1 MSAVLLTIG
10 AITAG
15 VGALGSLG
23 LGIGSKVNANKNKRI
38 EDAKAR
44 RMQARLE
51 ALEASR
57 QQVIDQSDEIRA
69 LKDQVV
75 NPYQN
80 LGVAMQGVN
89 LKMEQTDEALA
100 NTLNAINQ
108 SGAGA
113 GAATALARQAAA
125 SKAQVAAAIENQ
137 ELQNQKM
144 YLSGEQQKLSQ
155 KLALEQQA
163 LNEEIAAYGRQE
175 TRDIQQLNRLAA
187 QQQNAQQRA
196 MEFQAGGDAALM
208 AGLTGFTQSA
218 TQVAGIAGDYYKQG

>member
-1 MSAVLLTIG
+1 MSAILLTIG

-15 VGALGSLG
+15 AGALGSLG
-23 LGIGSKVNANKNKRI
+23 IGIGSKVNANKNKRI

-113 GAATALARQAAA
+113 GAATVLARQAAA
-125 SKAQVAAAIENQ
+125 SKAQVAATIENQ
-137 ELQNQKM
+137 ELQNQKL

-175 TRDIQQLNRLAA
+175 TRDIQQLNRLAG

-218 TQVAGIAGDYYKQG
+218 TQVAGVAGDYYKQ

>member
-1 MSAVLLTIG
+1 MSAILLTIG

-15 VGALGSLG
+15 AGALGSLG
-23 LGIGSKVNANKNKRI
+23 IGIGSKVNANKNKRI

-113 GAATALARQAAA
+113 GAATVLARQAAA
-125 SKAQVAAAIENQ
+125 SKAQVAATIENQ
-137 ELQNQKM
+137 ELQNQKL

-175 TRDIQQLNRLAA
+175 TRDIQQLNRLAG

-218 TQVAGIAGDYYKQG
+218 TQVAGVAGDYYKK